1 MNGNSQLP
9 LIDIS
14 PFAGSDQHAKI
25 AVSQRVEKACEQ
37 SGFLLITGHGIADDL
52 LKSAFAISTEF
63 FALPSATKQRWE
75 PTDAKTPRGYQ
86 RFASRNLAATY
97 GMQTPP
103 DLREQFFLGP
113 IHDHAQ
119 EYRHITEAERFYA
132 ANIWP
137 DTDTLPQFR
146 PLFSEL
152 YTSFETLGARLMS
165 IFAIALGLSEDFFDD
180 KINQHFS
187 TLTTNLYPAIKQ
199 PVLPDQQRTGA
210 HTDFGNLTILARTA
224 NASGL
229 QIKNSHGKWCE
240 VANPS
245 NTLVVN
251 LGDMMARWTNDR
263 WCSTVHRVVVPTTE
277 SDNNDRQSIG
287 YFLHPNYDA
296 EVRCLP
302 GCFDANNAAQYP
314 PIRAGDHMREKLEK
328 RVTGI
333 TEAS

>member
-9 LIDIS
+9 LIDINS
-14 PFAGSDQHAKI
+14 FTNSDQDTKSSMAQQI
-25 AVSQRVEKACEQ
+25 AKACEQ

-52 LKSAFAISTEF
+52 LKRAFAVSTEF
-63 FALPSATKQRWE
+63 FALSQAIKQRWE
-75 PTDAKTPRGYQ
+75 PTDAKIPRGYQ

-113 IHDHAQ
+113 INDQAQ
-119 EYRHITEAERFYA
+119 NYQHIAEAERFYA

-137 DTDTLPQFR
+137 DTPLQFR

-152 YTSFETLGARLMS
+152 YAAFEALGTRLMS
-165 IFAIALGLSEDFFDD
+165 IFAVALGLPENFFDD
-180 KINQHFS
+180 KINRHFS
-187 TLTTNLYPAIKQ
+187 TLTTNLYPAIRQ
-199 PVLPDQQRTGA
+199 PVLADQQRTGA
-210 HTDFGNLTILARTA
+210 HTDFGSLTILARTP

-229 QIKNSHGKWCE
+229 QIRNKHGEWCE

-245 NTLVVN
+245 HALVVN

-263 WCSTVHRVVVPTTE
+263 WRSTIHRVVAPTTE
-277 SDNNDRQSIG
+277 SGNSVRQSIG

-302 GCFDANNAAQYP
+302 GCFDANHVAKYP
-314 PIRAGDHMREKLEK
+314 PIRAGDHMRAKLEK